1 MRAAPLL
8 LLLIA
13 LLFGAARAEA
23 AGLGAPRPADE
34 APAAAAPGPVAR
46 LGQAML
52 EFQREANREIA
63 VRMRAIRDHSSPA
76 AFWVALGLAFLYGVL
91 HAAGPGHGKAVVVSY
106 FLAREARVGRGLRM
120 GAQIAFFHVISAIVI
135 VSLADLL
142 LRRSFG
148 GMPGEIPAVRIA
160 SYGSI
165 LLIGLIMLVQAI
177 RRAFGRAGHD
187 HHQQHHH
194 DHGNC
199 AHGHGA
205 HQGLLA
211 FGVGLIP
218 CTGAV
223 LVMLYALANDIVLA
237 GAAMVTA
244 IGVGMAAT
252 MAGLGL
258 LAVVARRFVT
268 TLFARHGEG
277 HGRLAVALEI
287 GGALAI
293 TLLGGLLFAASL

>member
-1 MRAAPLL
+1 MRLAPLL

-13 LLFGAARAEA
+13 LLFGAVRAEA
-23 AGLGAPRPADE
+23 AGLSAPRPVDE
-34 APAAAAPGPVAR
+34 PTSIAAPGPIAW

-52 EFQREANREIA
+52 EFQRKANAEIA

-106 FLAREARVGRGLRM
+106 FLAREARIGRGLRM

-148 GMPGEIPAVRIA
+148 GMAGEIPAVRIA

-165 LLIGLIMLVQAI
+165 LLIGLIMLVQSV
-177 RRAFGRAGHD
+177 RHAFGRGGHS
-187 HHQQHHH
+187 HHHHHH
-194 DHGNC
+194 DGC

-223 LVMLYALANDIVLA
+223 LIMLYALANDIVLA
-237 GAAMVTA
+237 GAAMVAA

-258 LAVVARRFVT
+258 LAVAARRFMT
-268 TLFARHGEG
+268 KMFAHHQEG
-277 HGRLAVALEI
+277 GGRLGLVLEI

-293 TLLGGLLFAASL
+293 TLLGGLLLAASL

>member
-1 MRAAPLL
+1 MRAAPLV

-13 LLFGAARAEA
+13 LLFGAVGAQAQ
-23 AGLGAPRPADE
+23 GLSAPRPADTG
-34 APAAAAPGPVAR
+34 PTIAAPGPIAR
-46 LGQAML
+46 VGQAML
-52 EFQREANREIA
+52 EFQRKANAEIA

-91 HAAGPGHGKAVVVSY
+91 HDAGPGHGKAVVVSY
-106 FLAREARVGRGLRM
+106 FLAREARIGRGLRM

-135 VSLADLL
+135 VALADLL

-165 LLIGLIMLVQAI
+165 LLIGLIMLVQAV
-177 RRAFGRAGHD
+177 RRAVSGGHG
-187 HHQQHHH
+187 HHHHHHH
-194 DHGNC
+194 DGC

-237 GAAMVTA
+237 GAALVAA

-268 TLFARHGEG
+268 RIFAG
-277 HGRLAVALEI
+277 HQAGGGRLGLVLEI
-287 GGALAI
+287 GGALVI
-293 TLLGGLLFAASL
+293 TLLGGLLLAVSL

>member
-8 LLLIA
+8 LLLIV
-13 LLFGAARAEA
+13 LLSGTLHANA
-23 AGLGAPRPADE
+23 AGLGGPRPVDE
-34 APAAAAPGPVAR
+34 APALAAPGPIAR
-46 LGQAML
+46 MGQAML
-52 EFQREANREIA
+52 AFQREANAEIA
-63 VRMRAIRDHSSPA
+63 VRMRAIRDHSSPT

-91 HAAGPGHGKAVVVSY
+91 HAAGPGHGKTVVVSY
-106 FLAREARVGRGLRM
+106 FLAREARIGRGLRM
-120 GAQIAFFHVISAIVI
+120 GVQIAFFHVISAIVI

-165 LLIGLIMLVQAI
+165 LLIGVIMLVQAV
-177 RRAFGRAGHD
+177 RRAAGWGGHG
-187 HHQQHHH
+187 HHHH
-194 DHGNC
+194 DHDGC

-223 LVMLYALANDIVLA
+223 LIMLYALANDIVLT
-237 GAAMVTA
+237 GAAMVAA

-268 TLFARHGEG
+268 RLFARHGGGEG
-277 HGRLAVALEI
+277 RFGVVLEI

-293 TLLGGLLFAASL
+293 TLLGGVLLAASL

>member
-1 MRAAPLL
+1 MRLAPLL

-13 LLFGAARAEA
+13 LLFGAVRAEA
-23 AGLGAPRPADE
+23 AGLSAPRPVDE
-34 APAAAAPGPVAR
+34 PTSIAAPGPIAW

-52 EFQREANREIA
+52 EFQRKANAEIA

-106 FLAREARVGRGLRM
+106 FLAREARIGRGLRM

-148 GMPGEIPAVRIA
+148 GMAGEIPAVRIA

-177 RRAFGRAGHD
+177 RRALGRAGH
-187 HHQQHHH
+187 HHHHHHH
-194 DHGNC
+194 D
-199 AHGHGA
+199 HGHGA

-237 GAAMVTA
+237 GAALVAA
-244 IGVGMAAT
+244 IGAGMAAT

-277 HGRLAVALEI
+277 RGRLAAGLEI

-293 TLLGGLLFAASL
+293 TLLGGLLLAASL

>member
-1 MRAAPLL
+1 MFVTRILPLAFV
-8 LLLIA
+8 LIA
-13 LLFGAARAEA
+13 LLFGAMGAEA
-23 AGLGAPRPADE
+23 AGLSGPRPADE
-34 APAAAAPGPVAR
+34 APAITAPGPIAR
-46 LGQAML
+46 VGRAML
-52 EFQREANREIA
+52 EFQRQANAEIA

-91 HAAGPGHGKAVVVSY
+91 HAAGPGHGKTVVVSY
-106 FLAREARVGRGLRM
+106 FLAREARVARGLRM
-120 GAQIAFFHVISAIVI
+120 GVQIAFFHVISAIVI

-165 LLIGLIMLVQAI
+165 LLIGVVMLFQAV
-177 RRAFGRAGHD
+177 RRAFTGGHD
-187 HHQQHHH
+187 HHHHH
-194 DHGNC
+194 DGC

-205 HQGLLA
+205 HQGILA

-237 GAAMVTA
+237 GAAMVVA

-268 TLFARHGEG
+268 KLFARHEA
-277 HGRLAVALEI
+277 HESRLGLILEI

-293 TLLGGLLFAASL
+293 TLLGGLLLAASF

>member
-8 LLLIA
+8 LVLIA
-13 LLFGAARAEA
+13 LLFGAVHAEA
-23 AGLGAPRPADE
+23 AGLSGPRPADE
-34 APAAAAPGPVAR
+34 ASAVAAPGPLAR
-46 LGQAML
+46 VGQAML
-52 EFQREANREIA
+52 AFQREANAEIA

-120 GAQIAFFHVISAIVI
+120 GVQIAFFHVISAIVI
-135 VSLADLL
+135 VWLADLL
-142 LRRSFG
+142 LRRSFA

-165 LLIGLIMLVQAI
+165 LLIGLIMLVQAV
-177 RRAFGRAGHD
+177 RRAFGRSENAHHHHHGHD
-187 HHQQHHH
+187 
-194 DHGNC
+194 GC

-223 LVMLYALANDIVLA
+223 LIMLYALANDIVLA
-237 GAAMVTA
+237 GAALVAA
-244 IGVGMAAT
+244 IGAGMAAT

-268 TLFARHGEG
+268 TLFARHGQGEG
-277 HGRLAVALEI
+277 RFAVVLEI

-293 TLLGGLLFAASL
+293 TLLGGLLLAASL

>member
-1 MRAAPLL
+1 MRALPLL
-8 LLLIA
+8 FVLIA
-13 LLFGAARAEA
+13 LLFGGLRAEA
-23 AGLGAPRPADE
+23 QGLSAPRPADT
-34 APAAAAPGPVAR
+34 APAIAAPGPIAK

-52 EFQREANREIA
+52 EFQRKANAEIA

-106 FLAREARVGRGLRM
+106 FLAREARIGRGLRM

-165 LLIGLIMLVQAI
+165 LLIGLVMLVQGI
-177 RRAFGRAGHD
+177 RHAVSGGHA
-187 HHQQHHH
+187 HHHHHHHH
-194 DHGNC
+194 DGC

-237 GAAMVTA
+237 GAAMVAA

-268 TLFARHGEG
+268 SMFAHHKDGG
-277 HGRLAVALEI
+277 GRLGLVLEI
-287 GGALAI
+287 GGALVI
-293 TLLGGLLFAASL
+293 TLLGGLLLAASL

>member
-1 MRAAPLL
+1 
-8 LLLIA
+8 
-13 LLFGAARAEA
+13 
-23 AGLGAPRPADE
+23 
-34 APAAAAPGPVAR
+34 
-46 LGQAML
+46 ML
-52 EFQREANREIA
+52 AFQREANAEIA

-120 GAQIAFFHVISAIVI
+120 GALIAFFHVISAIVI

-142 LRRSFG
+142 LRHSFG

-177 RRAFGRAGHD
+177 RRAFGQAGHD
-187 HHQQHHH
+187 HHHHH
-194 DHGNC
+194 DHGS

-223 LVMLYALANDIVLA
+223 LAMLYALANDIVLA
-237 GAAMVTA
+237 GAAMVAA

-277 HGRLAVALEI
+277 RGRLAVAIEI

-293 TLLGGLLFAASL
+293 TLSGGLLFAASL

>member
-13 LLFGAARAEA
+13 LLFGAASARAQ
-23 AGLGAPRPADE
+23 GLSAPRPADTG
-34 APAAAAPGPVAR
+34 PAIAAPGPIAR
-46 LGQAML
+46 VGQAML
-52 EFQREANREIA
+52 EFQRKANAEIA

-106 FLAREARVGRGLRM
+106 FLAREARIGRGWRM

-165 LLIGLIMLVQAI
+165 LLIGLIMLVQAV
-177 RRAFGRAGHD
+177 RRAIGGGHG
-187 HHQQHHH
+187 HHHHHH
-194 DHGNC
+194 DGC
-199 AHGHGA
+199 THGHSA

-237 GAAMVTA
+237 GAALVAA
-244 IGVGMAAT
+244 IGAGMAAT

-258 LAVVARRFVT
+258 FAVVARRFVT
-268 TLFARHGEG
+268 RLFANHHEG
-277 HGRLAVALEI
+277 GGRLGLVLEI
-287 GGALAI
+287 GGALVI
-293 TLLGGLLFAASL
+293 TLLGGLLLAASL

>member
-1 MRAAPLL
+1 MRAVPLL
-8 LLLIA
+8 LVLIA

-23 AGLGAPRPADE
+23 AGLSAPRPAD
-34 APAAAAPGPVAR
+34 APASITMPGPIAQ

-52 EFQREANREIA
+52 EFQRKANAEIA

-76 AFWVALGLAFLYGVL
+76 AFWIALGLAFLYGVL

-106 FLAREARVGRGLRM
+106 FLAREARIGRGLRM

-148 GMPGEIPAVRIA
+148 GMAGEIPAVRIA

-165 LLIGLIMLVQAI
+165 LLIGLIMLVQAL
-177 RRAFGRAGHD
+177 RRAFGHGGHG
-187 HHQQHHH
+187 HHH
-194 DHGNC
+194 DGC

-237 GAAMVTA
+237 GAALVAA
-244 IGVGMAAT
+244 IGAGMAAT

-268 TLFARHGEG
+268 KMFAHHQEG
-277 HGRLAVALEI
+277 GGRLGLVLEI

-293 TLLGGLLFAASL
+293 TLLGGLLLAASL

>member
-1 MRAAPLL
+1 
-8 LLLIA
+8 
-13 LLFGAARAEA
+13 
-23 AGLGAPRPADE
+23 
-34 APAAAAPGPVAR
+34 
-46 LGQAML
+46 
-52 EFQREANREIA
+52 
-63 VRMRAIRDHSSPA
+63 
-76 AFWVALGLAFLYGVL
+76 
-91 HAAGPGHGKAVVVSY
+91 
-106 FLAREARVGRGLRM
+106 M

-165 LLIGLIMLVQAI
+165 LLIGVIMLVQAI
-177 RRAFGRAGHD
+177 RRAFGQAGHD
-187 HHQQHHH
+187 HHYHHH
-194 DHGNC
+194 GHGGR

-237 GAAMVTA
+237 GAAMVAA

-277 HGRLAVALEI
+277 RGRLAVTLEL

-293 TLLGGLLFAASL
+293 TLLGGLLLAASL

>member
-1 MRAAPLL
+1 MRAAPLF

-13 LLFGAARAEA
+13 FLFGAVRAEA
-23 AGLGAPRPADE
+23 AGLSAPRPAD
-34 APAAAAPGPVAR
+34 AGPAIAAPGPVAR

-52 EFQREANREIA
+52 EFQRKANAEIA

-106 FLAREARVGRGLRM
+106 FLAREARIGRGLRM

-160 SYGSI
+160 SYGAI
-165 LLIGLIMLVQAI
+165 LLIGLIMLVQAV
-177 RRAFGRAGHD
+177 RRAFGRADHGHR
-187 HHQQHHH
+187 HHHHH
-194 DHGNC
+194 DGC

-237 GAAMVTA
+237 GTALVAA

-268 TLFARHGEG
+268 RLFDRHGEG
-277 HGRLAVALEI
+277 RGRLALGLEI
-287 GGALAI
+287 GGALVI
-293 TLLGGLLFAASL
+293 TLLGGLLLAASL

>member
-1 MRAAPLL
+1 MRAVPLL
-8 LLLIA
+8 LFLIA
-13 LLFGAARAEA
+13 LLLGAARTEA
-23 AGLGAPRPADE
+23 AGLSGLRPADD
-34 APAAAAPGPVAR
+34 ASAVAAPGPIAR
-46 LGQAML
+46 VGQAML
-52 EFQREANREIA
+52 AFQREANAEIA

-106 FLAREARVGRGLRM
+106 FLAREARIGRGLRM

-148 GMPGEIPAVRIA
+148 GMPGEIPAVRIV

-165 LLIGLIMLVQAI
+165 LLIGLIMLAQAV
-177 RRAFGRAGHD
+177 RHAFGRGHG
-187 HHQQHHH
+187 HHHHH
-194 DHGNC
+194 DHGGR

-223 LVMLYALANDIVLA
+223 LIMLYALANDIVLA
-237 GAAMVTA
+237 GAAMVAA

-268 TLFARHGEG
+268 TLFARHGQGEG
-277 HGRLAVALEI
+277 RFAAALEI

-293 TLLGGLLFAASL
+293 TLLGGLLLAASL

>member
-1 MRAAPLL
+1 MRAASLL

-13 LLFGAARAEA
+13 LLFGAAGAQA
-23 AGLGAPRPADE
+23 QGLSAPRPADTG
-34 APAAAAPGPVAR
+34 PAIAAPGPIAR
-46 LGQAML
+46 VGQAML
-52 EFQREANREIA
+52 EFQRKANAEIA

-106 FLAREARVGRGLRM
+106 FLAREARIGRGLRM

-165 LLIGLIMLVQAI
+165 LLIGLIMLVQAV
-177 RRAFGRAGHD
+177 RRAVGGGHG
-187 HHQQHHH
+187 HHHHH
-194 DHGNC
+194 DGC

-205 HQGLLA
+205 HQSLLA

-237 GAAMVTA
+237 GAALVAA

-268 TLFARHGEG
+268 RIFAG
-277 HGRLAVALEI
+277 HQAGGGRLGLVLEI
-287 GGALAI
+287 GGALVI
-293 TLLGGLLFAASL
+293 TLLGGLLLAVSL

>member
-13 LLFGAARAEA
+13 LLFGAAGVQAQ
-23 AGLGAPRPADE
+23 GLSAPRPADTG
-34 APAAAAPGPVAR
+34 PAIAAPGPIAR
-46 LGQAML
+46 VGQAML
-52 EFQREANREIA
+52 EFQRKANAEIA

-106 FLAREARVGRGLRM
+106 FLAREARIGRGLRM

-135 VSLADLL
+135 VALADLL

-148 GMPGEIPAVRIA
+148 GMPGEIPAVRVA
-160 SYGSI
+160 SYGAI
-165 LLIGLIMLVQAI
+165 LLIGLLMLAQAV
-177 RRAFGRAGHD
+177 RRAFGHAGHT
-187 HHQQHHH
+187 HHHHHH
-194 DHGNC
+194 DGC

-223 LVMLYALANDIVLA
+223 LVMLYALANDIVLT
-237 GAAMVTA
+237 GAALVAA

-268 TLFARHGEG
+268 KIFARRQEG
-277 HGRLAVALEI
+277 GGRLGLALEL
-287 GGALAI
+287 GGALVI
-293 TLLGGLLFAASL
+293 TLLGGLLLAASL

>member
-1 MRAAPLL
+1 
-8 LLLIA
+8 
-13 LLFGAARAEA
+13 
-23 AGLGAPRPADE
+23 
-34 APAAAAPGPVAR
+34 
-46 LGQAML
+46 
-52 EFQREANREIA
+52 
-63 VRMRAIRDHSSPA
+63 
-76 AFWVALGLAFLYGVL
+76 VL
-91 HAAGPGHGKAVVVSY
+91 HAAGPGHGKTVVVSY
-106 FLAREARVGRGLRM
+106 FLAREARIARGLRM
-120 GAQIAFFHVISAIVI
+120 GVQIAFFHVISAIVI

-148 GMPGEIPAVRIA
+148 GMPGEIPGVRIA

-165 LLIGLIMLVQAI
+165 LLIGLIMLFQAV
-177 RRAFGRAGHD
+177 RRAFTGGHG
-187 HHQQHHH
+187 HHHHHHHH
-194 DHGNC
+194 DGC

-205 HQGLLA
+205 HQGILA

-237 GAAMVTA
+237 GAAMVAA

-258 LAVVARRFVT
+258 FAVVARRFVT
-268 TLFARHGEG
+268 RLFVRHEA
-277 HGRLAVALEI
+277 HESRLGLILEI

-293 TLLGGLLFAASL
+293 TLLGGLLLAASF

>member
-1 MRAAPLL
+1 MRAASLL

-13 LLFGAARAEA
+13 LLFGAAGAQA
-23 AGLGAPRPADE
+23 QGLSAPRPADE
-34 APAAAAPGPVAR
+34 GTAMAAPGPIAR
-46 LGQAML
+46 VGQAML
-52 EFQREANREIA
+52 EFQRKANAEIA

-106 FLAREARVGRGLRM
+106 FLAREARIGRGLRM

-160 SYGSI
+160 SYGAI
-165 LLIGLIMLVQAI
+165 LLIGLIMLVQAV
-177 RRAFGRAGHD
+177 RRAMSGGHG
-187 HHQQHHH
+187 HHHHHHH
-194 DHGNC
+194 DGC
-199 AHGHGA
+199 ARGHGA

-223 LVMLYALANDIVLA
+223 LVMLYALANGIVLA
-237 GAAMVTA
+237 GAALVAA

-268 TLFARHGEG
+268 RMFARHQDGG
-277 HGRLAVALEI
+277 GRLGLALEI
-287 GGALAI
+287 GGALVI
-293 TLLGGLLFAASL
+293 TLLGALLLAASL

>member
-1 MRAAPLL
+1 MRAASLL

-13 LLFGAARAEA
+13 LLFGAAGAQA
-23 AGLGAPRPADE
+23 QGLSAPRPADTG
-34 APAAAAPGPVAR
+34 PAIAAPGPIAR
-46 LGQAML
+46 VGQAML
-52 EFQREANREIA
+52 EFQRRANAEIA

-106 FLAREARVGRGLRM
+106 FLAREARIGRGLRM

-135 VSLADLL
+135 VALADLL

-165 LLIGLIMLVQAI
+165 LLIGLIMLVQAM
-177 RRAFGRAGHD
+177 RRAVGGGHG
-187 HHQQHHH
+187 HHHHHHH
-194 DHGNC
+194 DGC

-223 LVMLYALANDIVLA
+223 LVMLYALANGIVLA
-237 GAAMVTA
+237 GAALVAA

-268 TLFARHGEG
+268 KMFAHHQEG
-277 HGRLAVALEI
+277 GGRLGMVLEI
-287 GGALAI
+287 GGALVI
-293 TLLGGLLFAASL
+293 TLLGGLLLAASL